1 MKLVSSK
8 KVDVNRYELEVEVSA
23 EEFAKEVDKAY
34 LKQKSK
40 ITIPGF
46 RKGKAPRKFIEKFY
60 GEQVFFEDAVNAV
73 YGPSVEAAAKEAG
86 IELVDDK
93 VDFEVVKLSKEE
105 GLVYK
110 VKVTVMPEVEVE
122 GYKGIEVEKKAAPK
136 ILAKDV
142 DERIK
147 AIQEQNARLVTSED
161 GTAEKGDVV
170 DIDFEGY
177 VDSEKFDGGT
187 AQGVEL
193 EIGKGQFI
201 AGFED
206 QIIGHK
212 VGEEFEINVTFPET
226 YHVASLANKPAVFKT
241 KLNKIQKKDLPV
253 VDDEFVKDVSEFENL
268 EDFKKDIKKKL
279 SDEAK
284 AKNERETETEVMD
297 KFLEL
302 IKAEIPEALVKN
314 KAFELVREFE
324 YRLKSQGI
332 AFKDYMAYTGLTVE
346 KMVENFMPEA
356 EKTVKVDLGLKKVA
370 ELEKISVSDEEIEK
384 EYEAIAKAYSLKP
397 EQAKRLV
404 PAEGLKKDMISRK
417 TVEFICKNAAKK
429 ITINFK

>member
-46 RKGKAPRKFIEKFY
+46 RKGKAPRKFIEKYY

-161 GTAEKGDVV
+161 GKAKKGDVV

-226 YHVASLANKPAVFKT
+226 YHVASLASKPAVFKT

-284 AKNERETETEVMD
+284 AKNERETETEIMD

-314 KAFELVREFE
+314 KAFDLVREFE

-332 AFKDYMAYTGLTVE
+332 ALKDYMAYTGLTVE
-346 KMVENFMPEA
+346 KIVENFMPEA

-370 ELEKISVSDEEIEK
+370 ELEKISVSDEEVEK

-404 PAEGLKKDMISRK
+404 PADGLKKDMISRK

-429 ITINFK
+429 

>member
-212 VGEEFEINVTFPET
+212 VGDEFEINVTFPET
-226 YHVASLANKPAVFKT
+226 YHVASLASKPAVFKT

-417 TVEFICKNAAKK
+417 AVEFICKNAAKK
-429 ITINFK
+429 

>member
-34 LKQKSK
+34 LKQKGK

-46 RKGKAPRKFIEKFY
+46 RKGKAPRKFIEKYY

-86 IELVDDK
+86 VELVDDK
-93 VDFEVVKLSKEE
+93 VDFEIVKLSKEE

-161 GTAEKGDVV
+161 GKVEKGDVV
-170 DIDFEGY
+170 NIDFEGY

-212 VGEEFEINVTFPET
+212 VGDEFEINVTFPET

-268 EDFKKDIKKKL
+268 EEFKKDIKKKL

-284 AKNERETETEVMD
+284 ARNERETETEIMD

-346 KMVENFMPEA
+346 KMIENFMPEA

-429 ITINFK
+429 

>member
-8 KVDVNRYELEVEVSA
+8 KVDVNRYELEVEVPA

-34 LKQKSK
+34 LKQKGK

-46 RKGKAPRKFIEKFY
+46 RKGKAPRKFIEKYY

-142 DERIK
+142 EERIK

-161 GTAEKGDVV
+161 GKAEKGDVV
-170 DIDFEGY
+170 NIDFEGY

-206 QIIGHK
+206 QIIDHK
-212 VGEEFEINVTFPET
+212 VGDEFEINVTFPET

-284 AKNERETETEVMD
+284 AKNERETEIEVMD

-324 YRLKSQGI
+324 YRIKSQGI
-332 AFKDYMAYTGLTVE
+332 ALKDYMAYTGLTVE

-404 PAEGLKKDMISRK
+404 PADGLKKDMISRK
-417 TVEFICKNAAKK
+417 TVEFICKNAVKK
-429 ITINFK
+429 

>member
-110 VKVTVMPEVEVE
+110 VKVTVMPEVEVEVE

-429 ITINFK
+429 

>member
-60 GEQVFFEDAVNAV
+60 GEQVFFEDAINAV

-136 ILAKDV
+136 ILTKDV

-147 AIQEQNARLVTSED
+147 AIQEQNARLVTTED
-161 GTAEKGDVV
+161 GKAEKGDVV

-226 YHVASLANKPAVFKT
+226 YHVASLASKPAVFKT

-332 AFKDYMAYTGLTVE
+332 ALKDYMAYTGLTVE

-429 ITINFK
+429 

>member
-8 KVDVNRYELEVEVSA
+8 KVDVNRYELEVEVPA

-34 LKQKSK
+34 LKQKGK

-46 RKGKAPRKFIEKFY
+46 RKGKAPRKFIEKYY

-142 DERIK
+142 EERIK

-161 GTAEKGDVV
+161 GKAEKGDVV
-170 DIDFEGY
+170 NIDFEGY

-212 VGEEFEINVTFPET
+212 VGDEFEINVTFPET

-284 AKNERETETEVMD
+284 AKNERETEIEVMD

-324 YRLKSQGI
+324 YRIKSQGI
-332 AFKDYMAYTGLTVE
+332 ALKDYMAYTGLTVE

-404 PAEGLKKDMISRK
+404 PADGLKKDMISRK

-429 ITINFK
+429 

>member
-73 YGPSVEAAAKEAG
+73 YGPSVQAAAKEAG

-429 ITINFK
+429 

>member
-60 GEQVFFEDAVNAV
+60 GEQVFFEDAINAV

-93 VDFEVVKLSKEE
+93 VDFEVVKLGKEE

-136 ILAKDV
+136 ILTKDV

-161 GTAEKGDVV
+161 GKAEKGDVV

-226 YHVASLANKPAVFKT
+226 YHVASLASKPAVFKT

-332 AFKDYMAYTGLTVE
+332 ALKDYMAYTGLTVE

-429 ITINFK
+429 

>member
-60 GEQVFFEDAVNAV
+60 GEQVFFEDAINAV

-122 GYKGIEVEKKAAPK
+122 GYKGIEVEKKTAPK
-136 ILAKDV
+136 ILTKDV

-161 GTAEKGDVV
+161 GKAEKGDVV

-226 YHVASLANKPAVFKT
+226 YHVASLASKPAVFKT

-332 AFKDYMAYTGLTVE
+332 ALKDYMAYTGLTVE

-356 EKTVKVDLGLKKVA
+356 EKTVKVGLGLKKVA
-370 ELEKISVSDEEIEK
+370 ELEKINVSDEEIEK

-429 ITINFK
+429 